1 MSTIPLQPAP
11 NQANGSES
19 TRGPTGRERRPEW
32 LKVRLRDV
40 NAIARMR
47 PVLEGLHTVCE
58 SARCPNIGEC
68 WGRGTATFMIL
79 GNLCTRRCSF
89 CAVPQGTPEPPD
101 PGEPERLAE
110 AAAELGLQHVVIT
123 SVTRDDLPDDGAGQ
137 FAECIRAVR
146 RRIPGAS
153 LEVLIPDFRGKA
165 DALDVVMQETP
176 EVLNHNIETVPRLYR
191 RVRPK
196 TSFKRSLELLQT
208 ARTYGTSKTKSG
220 FMVGLGETRE
230 EIFDTLRDLKAHDVQ
245 IVTIG
250 QYLKPRDH
258 RIPMFRFVHPDEF
271 AEFKEFGLGLGFE
284 HVESG
289 PLVRSSYHA
298 EAHVA
303 RPLLQPAPTD

>member
-1 MSTIPLQPAP
+1 VADSGGPE
-11 NQANGSES
+11 GSAGASSGAEAQ
-19 TRGPTGRERRPEW
+19 GPDERRPEW

-40 NAIARMR
+40 NAVARMR
-47 PVLEGLHTVCE
+47 PVLQGLHTVCE

-89 CAVPQGTPEPPD
+89 CAVPQGKPQSPDAEEPRRV
-101 PGEPERLAE
+101 GEAV
-110 AAAELGLQHVVIT
+110 AELGLKHVVIT
-123 SVTRDDLPDDGAGQ
+123 SVTRDDLEDQGAGQ
-137 FAECIRAVR
+137 FADCIREIR
-146 RRIPGAS
+146 ERDPEAS
-153 LEVLIPDFRGKA
+153 VEILIPDFQGHR
-165 DALDVVMQETP
+165 DALDIVMQARP

-191 RVRPK
+191 RVRPYAVYK
-196 TSFKRSLELLQT
+196 QSLELLQR
-208 ARTYGTSKTKSG
+208 ARTYGTAKVKSG

-230 EIFDTLRDLKAHDVQ
+230 EIIATLQDLYAHDVE

-258 RIPMFRFVHPDEF
+258 RMPMFRYVRP
-271 AEFKEFGLGLGFE
+271 AEFEEFRRIGLEMGFT

-298 EAHVA
+298 EAHVD
-303 RPLLQPAPTD
+303 RSLK